1 MVVAWARRN
10 FVQPGPSRRGVGPIP
25 ALLRMSRIVVT
36 GRSRP
41 SFRSSPLIRMY
52 PHLGFSLA
60 MRITRFLRWGAV
72 GGRPGLVLPHRRAF
86 AVTSWRCHLTRVS
99 GLTRKDRQR
108 QRGSKRLRVASSIL
122 SCVRTVACSAV
133 GAEPRAGD
141 GDDDLDILV
150 VDSPHCAGEQS
161 EQRAIDQIGERD
173 QLATSWSTGRKRE
186 PR

>member
-10 FVQPGPSRRGVGPIP
+10 SVQPGPSRRGVGPIP

-72 GGRPGLVLPHRRAF
+72 GGLPGLFLPHRRAF
-86 AVTSWRCHLTRVS
+86 AVTSWRCHRMRVS
-99 GLTRKDRQR
+99 GRTRKDRQR
-108 QRGSKRLRVASSIL
+108 GRGSSRLRAPAT
-122 SCVRTVACSAV
+122 SCPGCETAACPSV
-133 GAEPRAGD
+133 GGARQAGD
-141 GDDDLDILV
+141 GGRRSRHPCRRFASLRR
-150 VDSPHCAGEQS
+150 
-161 EQRAIDQIGERD
+161 RAVGTESDRSNRERD
-173 QLATSWSTGRKRE
+173 QLATSCSTGENRE